1 MMMKKAVAAIGALVV
16 LAGIALGVVA
26 IQVRA
31 EVAQHAGDLR
41 ALTTEVQDVIS
52 KVQALRSD
60 LDKSVGEGSAVATS
74 VAELRATVAAIPS
87 PVVQPKAT
95 SSRAS
100 GFTAPNLAIVCCNPM
115 SGVVQGAVDGAG
127 NRYRTSAASIEK
139 LSSSGQVLA
148 RWTKKI
154 PDVAQ
159 AYVNGGTASDQF
171 AHPMDLAIDTQGNI
185 YLSDGCDFCNGFY
198 HVQKISPSG
207 QPLARWALDGV
218 GPGQVHDSRGVTVNA
233 VGNGYLVDA
242 GNGRVVKYAP
252 NGPVLAQFG
261 RRGKGPGEL
270 GYPFGIAVDVAG
282 NVYVGDSEN
291 KRVQKFS
298 PDGTPVTSF
307 TPGGSFVALDNEGN
321 VYTSDANLGLTKY
334 SPSGQVLDRADG
346 STGNV
351 ALLLGK

>member
-1 MMMKKAVAAIGALVV
+1 MKKAVAAIGGLVV
-16 LAGIALGVVA
+16 VVIVCLGAIAF
-26 IQVRA
+26 QVRA
-31 EVAQHAGDLR
+31 GTADQADQLR
-41 ALTTEVQDVIS
+41 AHTAEVQGVTA
-52 KVQALRSD
+52 KVLALRSD
-60 LDKSVGEGSAVATS
+60 LDQSAAETRALATS
-74 VAELRATVAAIPS
+74 VADLRATVVAIPAQ
-87 PVVQPKAT
+87 VVQPKAT
-95 SSRAS
+95 SSRGS

-115 SGVVQGAVDGAG
+115 SGVVQDAVDGAG

-139 LSSSGQVLA
+139 LSSSGEVLA

-159 AYVNGGTASDQF
+159 AYAVGGTGADQF
-171 AHPMDLAIDTQGNI
+171 AHPMDLAIDTQGNL

-218 GPGQVHDSRGVTVNA
+218 GPGQVHDNRGVTVDA
-233 VGNGYLVDA
+233 VGNVYLVDA

-282 NVYVGDSEN
+282 NIYVGDSVN

-298 PDGTPVTSF
+298 PDGTPTLGF
-307 TPGGSFVALDNEGN
+307 TPGGPFVALDAEGN
-321 VYTSDANLGLTKY
+321 VYTSDADMGLTKF
-334 SPSGQVLDRADG
+334 SPSGQVLSRADG
-346 STGNV
+346 SSGNV
-351 ALLLGK
+351 ALMLGK

>member
-1 MMMKKAVAAIGALVV
+1 MHQAHRPADRGDH
-16 LAGIALGVVA
+16 
-26 IQVRA
+26 
-31 EVAQHAGDLR
+31 HAG
-41 ALTTEVQDVIS
+41 AH
-52 KVQALRSD
+52 A
-60 LDKSVGEGSAVATS
+60 SAPTPCRNMSTSTPEATGH
-74 VAELRATVAAIPS
+74 
-87 PVVQPKAT
+87 
-95 SSRAS
+95 AS
-100 GFTAPNLAIVCCNPM
+100 
-115 SGVVQGAVDGAG
+115 
-127 NRYRTSAASIEK
+127 SAAP
-139 LSSSGQVLA
+139 LPRGRHGPPTPRTPCASGQVLA

-159 AYVNGGTASDQF
+159 AYVSGGTAEDQF
-171 AHPMDLAIDTQGNI
+171 SHPMDLAIDTQGNI
-185 YLSDGCDFCNGFY
+185 YLSDGCEFCNGLY

-218 GPGQVHDSRGVTVNA
+218 GPGQVHDSRGVTVDA

-351 ALLLGK
+351 ALMLGK